1 METSLLIR
9 PHRQAGRGH
18 DMPMTVFRPFPR
30 QAGTTCS
37 ADVAKTYAIGEYI
50 PFFTC

>member
-1 METSLLIR
+1 MEISLLIR
-9 PHRQAGRGH
+9 PHRRADSVPAISKAGR
-18 DMPMTVFRPFPR
+18 
-30 QAGTTCS
+30 QKATCS